1 MKKVSVVV
9 PCFNAV
15 KYIDRCMESLLGQ
28 TIGLENVEIILVD
41 DASTDNGA
49 TLGRLLEYEEK
60 FPETIIV
67 VPLER
72 NMRQGGARNAGISWA
87 GGEYLMFCDA
97 DDWLLC
103 GAMERLYHMAKE
115 QDADVVEF
123 QYMLVTDETEPAAG
137 PEDKRD
143 SLVWD
148 FCDEKE
154 KKKFLISS
162 SEDCSLGCC
171 PKFYRMSMIRE
182 NHIRFAEHLI
192 FEEPSFTV
200 PVRIY
205 EKKHVLTN
213 ETLYCFYQSPGSTMH
228 GSWDDQKFDNIKVWM
243 TLMQD
248 LDRRGFLERYDA
260 ELECMFFEWGLAL
273 SVRLL
278 VMRDYLLTK
287 EELTVFKKITLQ
299 IFPRILSNP
308 YVKQKEDGWN
318 LLMKGI
324 LEMELTEENV
334 PELNQLMK
342 YYLQQFLE
350 ICGKA

>member
-9 PCFNAV
+9 PCYNAE
-15 KYIDRCMESLLGQ
+15 KYIDRCMESLLRQ

-49 TLGRLLEYEEK
+49 TLGRILEYEKK
-60 FPETIIV
+60 FPETIVV
-67 VPLER
+67 VPLTR

-97 DDWLLC
+97 DDWLFDD
-103 GAMERLYHMAKE
+103 AMERLYHMAIDN
-115 QDADVVEF
+115 DADVVEF
-123 QYMLVTDETEPAAG
+123 QYMLVTDETEPAVM
-137 PEDKRD
+137 PEDKRK

-148 FCDEKE
+148 FDNEE
-154 KKKFLISS
+154 QKKKFLISS

-171 PKFYRMSMIRE
+171 PKFYRLSMIHE
-182 NHIRFAEHLI
+182 NCIRFAEHLI
-192 FEEPSFTV
+192 FEEPFFTV

-213 ETLYCFYQSPGSTMH
+213 ETLYCYYQSPGSTMR
-228 GSWDDQKFDNIKVWM
+228 GSWDDRKFDNIKVWM

-248 LDRRGFLERYDA
+248 LDRRGLLERYGA
-260 ELECMFFEWGLAL
+260 ELESMFFEWGLAL
-273 SVRLL
+273 SVRML
-278 VMRDYLLTK
+278 VMRGYLLTK
-287 EELTVFKKITLQ
+287 EELTALKEITLQ
-299 IFPRILSNP
+299 FFPRMLDNP
-308 YVKQKEDGWN
+308 YVKKKEDGWN

-334 PELNQLMK
+334 PELNRLMN
-342 YYLQQFLE
+342 YFIQRFQE
-350 ICGKA
+350 ICEEA